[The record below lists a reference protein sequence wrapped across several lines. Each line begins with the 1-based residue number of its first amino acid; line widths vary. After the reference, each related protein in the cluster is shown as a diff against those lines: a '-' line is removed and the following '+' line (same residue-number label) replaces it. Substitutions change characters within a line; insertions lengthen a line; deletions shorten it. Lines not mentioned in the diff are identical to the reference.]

1 MRETSF
7 IRQNQQ
13 KWETFEEEF
22 EKNTDPEKVSN
33 LFIQITDDLSYA
45 RTYYPN
51 RSVKI
56 YLNNLAQRVFRKI
69 YTNRVRPRTKFK
81 LFWTQELPNNLYE
94 SRRTLFFTFALFIVA
109 FGIGIFSSMH
119 DPEFARFI
127 LGSEYVDMTEQNIE
141 DGDPM
146 KVYKDSGEFNMFFSI
161 ALNNLWVSFLTMA
174 FGIFFGFGT
183 AYFILYNGIMIGAFQ
198 YFFIE
203 RGLFVDSFLTIWVH
217 GALEVSAIVIA
228 GAAGMTLGRGL
239 LFPGTLTRIQSFR
252 LNGLH
257 AIQIYLGI
265 TPIIILAAINESFL
279 TRYTE
284 TPDWVRLMLISV
296 EFIFMYMYF
305 VHIPR
310 RRAKSGV
317 TIKKPFDEIP
327 HIQEPEISFTRI
339 KTNGQIF
346 SDSFTIIR
354 KYFWPALS
362 VMAILTAVY
371 TAAYVYFVE
380 HFDSISHTINIL
392 RTMAVFEA
400 RADIRH
406 MLNYK
411 HVFDFTRDQ
420 GEHILKPGAIL
431 FLMNTLAMSLITLFG
446 LYIIKLI
453 KDQGSAFQTR
463 GFLMFVLKN
472 GWKAILLFILLHSVL
487 LLDFKLKFLFFLG
500 LLPFCL
506 VVIAA
511 AILDQGLFTK
521 HLSTAFRFIIQIELL
536 FWPLALLTLTLSCLS
551 HSVIAQINVTL
562 LSWNF
567 PFKERVYEALQDL
580 SITYMLLLTLFM
592 MIGMMAVNMGLLL
605 FSNKEIDT
613 ASDLITR
620 IDRLNQ
626 AKRPAH
632 EK

>member
-13 KWETFEEEF
+13 KWETFEKEF
-22 EKNTDPEKVSN
+22 EKNADPEKVSN

-56 YLNNLAQRVFRKI
+56 YLNNLAQRVFRTI

-81 LFWTQELPNNLYE
+81 LFWTQELPQNLYA

-109 FGIGIFSSMH
+109 FAIGVFSSMH
-119 DPEFARFI
+119 DPGFARFI
-127 LGSEYVDMTEQNIE
+127 LGDDYIKMTEENIQS
-141 DGDPM
+141 GDPM

-174 FGIFFGFGT
+174 FGLFFGFGT

-203 RGLFVDSFLTIWVH
+203 RGLFAESFLTIWVH

-239 LFPGTLTRIQSFR
+239 LFPGTLTRMQSFR

-284 TPDWVRLMLISV
+284 TPDWVRLTLISV

-317 TIKKPFDEIP
+317 AIKKPYDEIP
-327 HIQEPEISFTRI
+327 YIQEPEISFNRI

-346 SDSFTIIR
+346 SDSFSIFR

-362 VMAILTAVY
+362 FMVILTVIY
-371 TAAYVYFVE
+371 TGIFVLFVE

-400 RADIRH
+400 RSDIRH
-406 MLNYK
+406 MLNYQ
-411 HVFDFTRDQ
+411 HVFDFTKDQ
-420 GEHILKPGAIL
+420 GEHLLKPGAVL
-431 FLMNTLAMSLITLFG
+431 FLMNTCVMSLITLFG
-446 LYIIKLI
+446 LYIIKLV
-453 KDQGSAFQTR
+453 KEKNSPYKTRAF
-463 GFLMFVLKN
+463 FAFVLKHS
-472 GWKAILLFILLHSVL
+472 WKALGLFLLLHSVL
-487 LLDFKLKFLFFLG
+487 LLDIKIKYLLFLG
-500 LLPFCL
+500 LLPFIL
-506 VVIAA
+506 VIISA
-511 AILDQGLFTK
+511 AILDRSFFTT
-521 HLSTAFRFIIQIELL
+521 HLSTAFRYIIQIELL

-551 HSVIAQINVTL
+551 HSVIAQMNVTL

-567 PFKERVYEALQDL
+567 PFKERVYEAIQDL
-580 SITYMLLLTLFM
+580 SITCMLMLTLFM

-613 ASDLITR
+613 ASDLISR
-620 IDRLNQ
+620 VEHINQ
-626 AKRPAH
+626 NKRPVH
-632 EK
+632 ES